1 MLRSIASR
9 TFARAKSTATRP
21 ASESAAHESS
31 TASST
36 ASSSSAPAPLARPAE
51 QVKPNL
57 ETRAREQSKATGVDP
72 ALAYQQ
78 LLEERFGGGDSAA
91 LGTLVNGQPE
101 GLAPN
106 VKRNMFRLI

>member
-1 MLRSIASR
+1 MLRSLASR

-21 ASESAAHESS
+21 ASESAAHEAS

-36 ASSSSAPAPLARPAE
+36 ASSSSAPAASARPTE
-51 QVKPNL
+51 QKKPDL
-57 ETRAREQSKATGVDP
+57 ETRAREQAKATGVDP
-72 ALAYQQ
+72 ALAYKQ